1 MMCKGLRLWWLLGL
15 FFFFMGCAA
24 KIPHVIVPDYGKR
37 ATRLVAVMPVEHGP
51 AETEMAKLLRN
62 QLVDELYYKG
72 YPKIP
77 PKVIDEK
84 LVGVADGGGGKV
96 SPRLLGEILHVDA
109 VLYTTLKE
117 GGTAAILFYAPT
129 TVDVEFELKSA
140 RTGESLWRV
149 HYRTTRRNY
158 GFSRKQLELKTSQ
171 VFEPAIQEVVNKAL
185 STLPDGPDAIGS

>member
-1 MMCKGLRLWWLLGL
+1 MMCKGMRLLLL
-15 FFFFMGCAA
+15 LAVFFFFDGCAA
-24 KIPHVIVPDYGKR
+24 KIPHAIVPDYGKR
-37 ATRLVAVMPVEHGP
+37 GTRLVAVMPIQNSP
-51 AETEMAKLLRN
+51 ANAEIARLLRN
-62 QLVDELYYKG
+62 KLVEELYFKG

-84 LVGVADGGGGKV
+84 LAGVAAGGGGEV
-96 SPRLLGEILHVDA
+96 SPRLLGEMLNVDA

-117 GGTAAILFYAPT
+117 VGTAVILFYAPT
-129 TVDVEFELKSA
+129 TVDVEFELRSA

-158 GFSRKQLELKTSQ
+158 GFFRKQLELKTSQ
-171 VFEPAIQEVVNKAL
+171 VFEPAIQEVVNKSL

>member
-1 MMCKGLRLWWLLGL
+1 MMCKGMRLLLL
-15 FFFFMGCAA
+15 LAVFFFFAGCAA
-24 KIPHVIVPDYGKR
+24 KIPHAIVPDYDKR
-37 ATRLVAVMPVEHGP
+37 GTRLVAVMPVQNSHADP
-51 AETEMAKLLRN
+51 EMAGLLRN
-62 QLVDELYYKG
+62 KLVEELYFKG

-84 LVGVADGGGGKV
+84 LAGVAAGGGEV
-96 SPRLLGEILHVDA
+96 SPRLLGEMLNVDA

-117 GGTAAILFYAPT
+117 AGTAVILFYAPT
-129 TVDVEFELKSA
+129 TVDVEFELRSVK
-140 RTGESLWRV
+140 TGESLWRV

-158 GFSRKQLELKTSQ
+158 GFFRKQLELKTSQ